1 MFTRILRKLVA
12 FKETDQYLLNSE
24 TTNVQEIII
33 ITILLYFLF
42 YILPYDYFSLDFFL
56 MLTNE

>member
-12 FKETDQYLLNSE
+12 FKETDQSLLNSE
-24 TTNVQEIII
+24 TTNVQEITI

-42 YILPYDYFSLDFFL
+42 YILPYFSLDFFL

>member
-42 YILPYDYFSLDFFL
+42 YIQPNDYFYLDFIL

>member
-12 FKETDQYLLNSE
+12 FKETDQSLLNSE